1 MYVCI
6 YKYYDNSCKAVTIE
20 ISFRVNH
27 ISISDV
33 DVVNRGF
40 TQQVQVTLS
49 YIRKR
54 KLLAKVIQDI
64 NNTNLLCKSINSL
77 MVYSGIAVLR
87 IQGEVIL

>member
-1 MYVCI
+1 MQY
-6 YKYYDNSCKAVTIE
+6 
-20 ISFRVNH
+20 
-27 ISISDV
+27 V

-77 MVYSGIAVLR
+77 MVYSDIAVLR
-87 IQGEVIL
+87 IQGEVILQMSYYYDIQ